1 MEDNDQLEPAEMD
14 APGPLEEH
22 DGPSPR
28 AEAEGEAGDGD
39 GVADFCA
46 ALADDLAASLSTLLR
61 TPVTVHT
68 RGAERCDWAQF
79 RRSVS
84 ELTCCFPLA
93 GDDGRAAAWVEI
105 PAALAFAFCARML
118 GGAGGAEG
126 GEREIPDRPLT
137 PIERRVLGRVV
148 DTVATCLATASPQLR
163 RPDGQADTTAP
174 PPDEPAAVLR
184 LSVSMQPH
192 AEPLRICLL
201 CRDLPGELRPAA
213 DTAGQYHAIQV
224 PAASGETPLE
234 LSVALDECAIDPDEL
249 AGLSRG
255 DILVTDADADGEVI
269 VRVAGIPKFIARL
282 GTTEGK
288 RVVKITRRL
297 DQPTE
302 GESAWTPC

>member
-28 AEAEGEAGDGD
+28 AEGEAGEGG
-39 GVADFCA
+39 GVADFCVT
-46 ALADDLAASLSTLLR
+46 LADDLAASLSALLR
-61 TPVTVHT
+61 TPVTVRAH
-68 RGAERCDWAQF
+68 GAERRDWGQF
-79 RRSVS
+79 SRSVS
-84 ELTCCFPLA
+84 EQTCCFPLA
-93 GDDGRAAAWVEI
+93 GGDGRAAAWVEI

-148 DTVATCLATASPQLR
+148 DTVAAALAPASPQLH
-163 RPDGQADTTAP
+163 RPDGQTDTTDP

-184 LSVSMQPH
+184 LSVKMQPH
-192 AEPLRICLL
+192 AGPLRICLL
-201 CRDLPGELRPAA
+201 CRSLPGELQPPA

-224 PAASGETPLE
+224 PAASGDSPLE
-234 LSVALDECAIDPDEL
+234 LSVALDECTVDADEL

-288 RVVKITRRL
+288 RAVKIIRKL
-297 DQPTE
+297 DQPSE
-302 GESAWTPC
+302 E